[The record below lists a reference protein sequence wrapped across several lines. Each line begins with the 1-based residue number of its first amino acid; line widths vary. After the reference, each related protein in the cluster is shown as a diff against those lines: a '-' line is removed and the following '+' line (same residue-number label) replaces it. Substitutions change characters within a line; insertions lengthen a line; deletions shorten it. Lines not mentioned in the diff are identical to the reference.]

1 MEEIV
6 SIIVPV
12 YNTKP
17 YLKRCVDSVLC
28 QTYPKFELILVDDGS
43 TDGSGMLCDE
53 IAYSDPRIRVIH
65 QKNGGVSAA
74 RNSGLKN
81 LNGDF
86 LLFLDSD
93 DTIESITLQKCI
105 EAMQK
110 NSADVAIFGWKAYQ
124 ENQLVDSG
132 IYGGGILEDS
142 KQMIKDIL
150 ADRHIYGGG
159 YPNKLWRVN
168 SFFDNAGYFPMF
180 NTDLSYVEDMEWV
193 IRMLKKAKKVVLLD
207 YYFYNYLLRENSASQ
222 SAEKNEQRL
231 IAYHDS
237 MKQFVVDL
245 GDYPDLQRWFYP
257 IYYSELVNSI
267 VDARRKKQCVVAEAL
282 TKKLSNQFLEVLH
295 SDVSLKVKLRCLA
308 IQYIYS
314 K

>member
-28 QTYPKFELILVDDGS
+28 QTYSKFELILVDDGS
-43 TDGSGMLCDE
+43 TDGSGELCDE
-53 IAYSDPRIRVIH
+53 MAYSDPRIRVIH

-105 EAMQK
+105 EAMEK

-124 ENQLVDSG
+124 KNQLVDSG

-245 GDYPDLQRWFYP
+245 DDYHDLQRWFYP

-267 VDARRKKQCVVAEAL
+267 IDARRKKQYMVAEAL

-295 SDVSLKVKLRCLA
+295 SDVSLRVKLRCLV
-308 IQYIYS
+308 IQYIYN